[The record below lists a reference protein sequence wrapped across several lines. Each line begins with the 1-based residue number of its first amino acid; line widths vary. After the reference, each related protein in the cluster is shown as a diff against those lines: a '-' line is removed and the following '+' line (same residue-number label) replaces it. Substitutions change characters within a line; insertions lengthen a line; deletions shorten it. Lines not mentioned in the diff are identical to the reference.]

1 MRGLYHELL
10 PMRVR
15 LSKTPQFLQE
25 WWWHS
30 ARCALVGWVMS
41 TSENPWAVG
50 IPGLLNYWLGPPFS
64 SPIIRWKM
72 MKYAYLTK
80 QTSNQSTTVFQSKVD
95 VNLPLFYWPQRKKK
109 CQSSENWGSLH
120 CCCSCWLLT
129 SLRWRLFNL
138 PGTPIWKEALL
149 ALWAPWLISG
159 FLKLHNT
166 LAYGSSCLWFSQLHG
181 VTGGE
186 PRDEGPIYIYI
197 YVYQLCWIWMNPS
210 LTWNQSIN
218 SAMLDGLLFWCFN
231 RRYQWYQAV
240 PWPIPSIAFQ
250 VKQSPR
256 WSWNVSWRIKRIWSA
271 PLLRTCHCWPLFRCP
286 DRSGSREV
294 YLLEGHL
301 SGLGASPCLY
311 DAQFQKHQLLGFR

>member
-109 CQSSENWGSLH
+109 CQSS
-120 CCCSCWLLT
+120 
-129 SLRWRLFNL
+129 
-138 PGTPIWKEALL
+138 
-149 ALWAPWLISG
+149 
-159 FLKLHNT
+159 
-166 LAYGSSCLWFSQLHG
+166 
-181 VTGGE
+181 
-186 PRDEGPIYIYI
+186 
-197 YVYQLCWIWMNPS
+197 
-210 LTWNQSIN
+210 
-218 SAMLDGLLFWCFN
+218 
-231 RRYQWYQAV
+231 
-240 PWPIPSIAFQ
+240 Q
-250 VKQSPR
+250 VKTEVLYIAVAPADYLRLCGGVCSICQGHQFG
-256 WSWNVSWRIKRIWSA
+256 KRHFW
-271 PLLRTCHCWPLFRCP
+271 H
-286 DRSGSREV
+286 
-294 YLLEGHL
+294 YGHL
-301 SGLGASPCLY
+301 G
-311 DAQFQKHQLLGFR
+311 